1 MTTMAAAISSGSAL
15 LPCCAASAV
24 PWKPPRTLFGMA
36 MSASACWM
44 SLVASD
50 RLKPSLRLKA
60 MVVAISPS
68 WWLIDVAAELSANL
82 AMADSGTIVVGEVLS
97 AEPLEASRTAG
108 AATLAAKAGVLAAA
122 AAALAVVVDVVDE
135 LPPVAGTVK
144 ATGAPVGLADVGA
157 GKPFDGTYRSFSA
170 SGLRE
175 YCGATSMMTWYW
187 FSSS

>member
-1 MTTMAAAISSGSAL
+1 
-15 LPCCAASAV
+15 
-24 PWKPPRTLFGMA
+24 
-36 MSASACWM
+36 
-44 SLVASD
+44 
-50 RLKPSLRLKA
+50 

-68 WWLIDVAAELSANL
+68 WWLIEVAAELSANL

-97 AEPLEASRTAG
+97 AEPLDASRTAG
-108 AATLAAKAGVLAAA
+108 AA
-122 AAALAVVVDVVDE
+122 ALAVVVVDVVVK
-135 LPPVAGTVK
+135 PPPVVAGTVK
-144 ATGAPVGLADVGA
+144 ATGAQVGLADVGA

>member
-1 MTTMAAAISSGSAL
+1 
-15 LPCCAASAV
+15 
-24 PWKPPRTLFGMA
+24 
-36 MSASACWM
+36 
-44 SLVASD
+44 
-50 RLKPSLRLKA
+50 

-97 AEPLEASRTAG
+97 AEPLEASRT
-108 AATLAAKAGVLAAA
+108 A

>member
-1 MTTMAAAISSGSAL
+1 
-15 LPCCAASAV
+15 
-24 PWKPPRTLFGMA
+24 
-36 MSASACWM
+36 
-44 SLVASD
+44 
-50 RLKPSLRLKA
+50 

-68 WWLIDVAAELSANL
+68 WWLIEVAAELSANL
-82 AMADSGTIVVGEVLS
+82 AMADSGTIVVGVVLS
-97 AEPLEASRTAG
+97 AEPLDASRTAG
-108 AATLAAKAGVLAAA
+108 AATLAAKAGVLLAAA
-122 AAALAVVVDVVDE
+122 AVVAAPPLAVLPVALAVLLAPGVS
-135 LPPVAGTVK
+135 AGTVG

>member
-1 MTTMAAAISSGSAL
+1 
-15 LPCCAASAV
+15 
-24 PWKPPRTLFGMA
+24 
-36 MSASACWM
+36 
-44 SLVASD
+44 
-50 RLKPSLRLKA
+50 

-68 WWLIDVAAELSANL
+68 WWLIEVAAELSANL
-82 AMADSGTIVVGEVLS
+82 AMADSGTIVVGDVLS

-108 AATLAAKAGVLAAA
+108 AATLAASAGVLLAAA
-122 AAALAVVVDVVDE
+122 AVLAPAAPPLPVPLEPLVVLAPGVT
-135 LPPVAGTVK
+135 AGTVS

-157 GKPFDGTYRSFSA
+157 GKPFDGTYRSRSA

>member
-1 MTTMAAAISSGSAL
+1 
-15 LPCCAASAV
+15 
-24 PWKPPRTLFGMA
+24 
-36 MSASACWM
+36 
-44 SLVASD
+44 
-50 RLKPSLRLKA
+50 

-68 WWLIDVAAELSANL
+68 WWLIEVAAELSANL

-97 AEPLEASRTAG
+97 AEPLDASRTAG

-122 AAALAVVVDVVDE
+122 AAALAVVVDVVVK
-135 LPPVAGTVK
+135 PPPVVAGTVK

>member
-1 MTTMAAAISSGSAL
+1 
-15 LPCCAASAV
+15 
-24 PWKPPRTLFGMA
+24 
-36 MSASACWM
+36 
-44 SLVASD
+44 
-50 RLKPSLRLKA
+50 

-108 AATLAAKAGVLAAA
+108 AATLAAKAGVLAA
-122 AAALAVVVDVVDE
+122 VVDVVDE